1 MKNLK
6 LNLLGK
12 VKKLK
17 NYDKSGKILKH
28 IDLNKFENNEVR
40 KEIAI
45 KKIKRWISN
54 KLA

>member
-1 MKNLK
+1 M
-6 LNLLGK
+6 
-12 VKKLK
+12 
-17 NYDKSGKILKH
+17 LKH

-45 KKIKRWISN
+45 KMIERWVSS

>member
-1 MKNLK
+1 MK

-17 NYDKSGKILKH
+17 NYDKFGKMLRH

-45 KKIKRWISN
+45 KMIERWVSN